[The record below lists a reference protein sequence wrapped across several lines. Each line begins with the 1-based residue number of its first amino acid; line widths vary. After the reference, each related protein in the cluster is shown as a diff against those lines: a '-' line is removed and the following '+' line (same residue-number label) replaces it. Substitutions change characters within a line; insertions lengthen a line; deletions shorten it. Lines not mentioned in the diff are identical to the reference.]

1 MVNSAFTYGGRCG
14 LVCDGA
20 DGTEA
25 HPDGSSGGWL
35 SGDGGDGWSS
45 TVTGVAGGNGGAS
58 GLLFGTGGV
67 GGVGGSGAAGGTGGN
82 GGLLG
87 GNGGDG
93 GDGGAGVTGAAGTT
107 GESDGDGGAGSA
119 GGAGGDGG
127 RAFALFGHGGAG
139 GDGGAG
145 GSGGVG
151 AVGAD
156 AALLS
161 NEDGGPG
168 GAGGAGGNGGAG
180 GAGGTALGLL
190 GYGGNGGN
198 GGAAGAGGAG
208 GYGGTGGAS
217 VITLESGALT
227 DSAADGGAGGAG
239 GAAGGAGL
247 GGKGGS
253 SLLASGAD
261 GANGDGRAVGTT
273 GGDGGAGGL
282 SGRLP
287 YFDPYTGTVA
297 QLDLDAL
304 MKAIAIPTQ
313 AATGIQLLDAQGEL
327 IGPLNAYLYNP
338 VTGKALFDVGNTFS
352 SSSLNPR
359 VREIIILST
368 GGQWGS
374 GYELYAHELVAAL
387 YGVPADAIDSLA
399 SGQAPVGLTGN
410 DLIAAQFVQQ
420 LVSTYHVSDD
430 LYDDAVAAF
439 GETGVVD
446 MVNLAGVY
454 LGVSA
459 TLNAFQAQ
467 GPEPSGAPVPVT
479 PDAPVVPDGGDLGGR
494 LPLLDLDS
502 ATPAQLALDAQIKAI
517 AVPTQAV
524 TGIELVSPEG
534 QVIGPLNAYL
544 YNPTIGGALFNVGN
558 SFASSTL
565 SARVREVVILSV
577 GGEWGSSY
585 ELYAHEKVAALYGL
599 PQEAIDALAAGE
611 APVGLTGG
619 ELVAA
624 QFVQEL
630 VSTHYVSADT
640 YHAAEAAFGQKGVVD
655 LVNLAGVYLG
665 ASALLNAFEVP
676 APSEIPA
683 AVTV

>member
-1 MVNSAFTYGGRCG
+1 VSRKANSSAASASQQVTALVNSAFANGGRCG
-14 LVCDGA
+14 LVCNGA
-20 DGTEA
+20 DGTHA
-25 HPDGSSGGWL
+25 HPNGFSGGWL
-35 SGDGGDGWSS
+35 SGRGGDGWSS
-45 TVTGVAGGNGGAS
+45 TEAGVAGGNGGAS
-58 GLLFGTGGV
+58 GLLFGTGGA
-67 GGVGGSGAAGGTGGN
+67 GGAGGSGAAGGAGGDGGLLSGN
-82 GGLLG
+82 GGA
-87 GNGGDG
+87 G
-93 GDGGAGVTGAAGTT
+93 GDGGAGANGVAGTT
-107 GESDGDGGAGSA
+107 GENDGNGTAGTA

-139 GDGGAG
+139 GNGGTGGDGGA
-145 GSGGVG
+145 G

-156 AALLS
+156 AATLS
-161 NEDGGPG
+161 NEDGGSG
-168 GAGGAGGNGGAG
+168 GDGGVGGNGGAG
-180 GAGGTALGLL
+180 GAGGKALGLL
-190 GYGGNGGN
+190 GYGGNGGT
-198 GGAAGAGGAG
+198 GGAAGAGGVG

-227 DSAADGGAGGAG
+227 DSAADGGSGGAG
-239 GAAGGAGL
+239 GAAGQAGV
-247 GGKGGS
+247 GGKGGFG
-253 SLLASGAD
+253 LTASGVN
-261 GANGDGRAVGTT
+261 GANGDGSTDGAI
-273 GGDGGAGGL
+273 GGAGGAGGL

-313 AATGIQLLDAQGEL
+313 AATGIQLLDAQGAL

-338 VTGKALFDVGNTFS
+338 VTGQALFDVGNTFS
-352 SSSLNPR
+352 SSSLNPK

-374 GYELYAHELVAAL
+374 GYELYAHKLVAAL
-387 YGVPADAIDSLA
+387 YGVPTDAIGSLA

-467 GPEPSGAPVPVT
+467 GPEPSGEAVSIT
-479 PDAPVVPDGGDLGGR
+479 PDPPVVPDGGDLGGR
-494 LPLLDLDS
+494 LPLLDMDT
-502 ATPAQLALDAQIKAI
+502 ATPAQLALDAQIRAI
-517 AVPTQAV
+517 AVPTQAA
-524 TGIELVSPEG
+524 TGIELISPDG
-534 QVIGPLNAYL
+534 QLIGPLNAYL
-544 YNPTIGGALFNVGN
+544 YSPIIGEALFDVGN
-558 SFASSTL
+558 TFSSSTL
-565 SARVREVVILSV
+565 NPRVREVVILSV
-577 GGEWGSSY
+577 GGEWGSTY
-585 ELYAHEKVAALYGL
+585 ELYAHKLVAALYGL

-611 APVGLTGG
+611 APVGLTGS
-619 ELVAA
+619 ELIAA

-630 VSTHYVSADT
+630 VSTHYVSAGT
-640 YHAAEAAFGQKGVVD
+640 YHAAEAAFGQEGVVD
-655 LVNLAGVYLG
+655 LVNRLH
-665 ASALLNAFEVP
+665 P
-676 APSEIPA
+676 MRR
-683 AVTV
+683 